1 MIRDVKHVSNMRLN
15 VDSANSDRM
24 NRAREL
30 PKELRQKLRQASD
43 DGYPK
48 GYESLLQNYF
58 EVLSETEK

>member
-1 MIRDVKHVSNMRLN
+1 MTD
-15 VDSANSDRM
+15 VDSANPVRV

-30 PKELRQKLRQASD
+30 PKELRQEIRQATD

-58 EVLSETEK
+58 KALSEGEK